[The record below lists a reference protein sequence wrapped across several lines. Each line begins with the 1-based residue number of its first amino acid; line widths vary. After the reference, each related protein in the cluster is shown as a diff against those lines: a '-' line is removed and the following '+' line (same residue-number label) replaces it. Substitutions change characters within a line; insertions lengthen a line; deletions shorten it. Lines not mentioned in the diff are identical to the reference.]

1 MFDRAR
7 RRLAVQA
14 AVLFAL
20 VLIVFSIIF
29 YLVLSTALAP
39 AFDIAPEIPD
49 DDVARQAYA
58 QTTQLIAVALVLAD
72 LAAVVGAI
80 VAGYVL
86 AGRTLRPIRSSLE
99 RQRRFVADASH
110 EMRTPLTVIRTAV
123 DEAIA
128 QPTVDATVRRD
139 LATVSAA
146 TDRLTSLTADLL
158 LLARTED
165 AGHAPE
171 RRPVDLSV
179 AAAEA
184 AHAVRAAVGA
194 EVTLDLVADLVVSA
208 DEDGLVRA
216 ITNLVDN
223 AWRYSG
229 GRAVEVRTFE
239 QDGHGVV
246 EVRDHGPG
254 IAASDLERIF
264 EPFHRLRADRSAPS
278 GTGLGLAIVR
288 SLVRSWGGTVTVR
301 SRPGSG
307 STFRIDL
314 PRSR

>member
-7 RRLAVQA
+7 RRLALQA
-14 AVLFAL
+14 ALLFAFVLVVFSVLFY
-20 VLIVFSIIF
+20 VI
-29 YLVLSTALAP
+29 LSTALAP

-49 DDVARQAYA
+49 DDAARLAYA
-58 QTTQLIAVALVLAD
+58 QTTQLIAIALVLAD

-80 VAGYVL
+80 VAGYIL
-86 AGRTLRPIRSSLE
+86 AGRTLRPIRSSVE

-123 DEAIA
+123 DEAL
-128 QPTVDATVRRD
+128 VDPSIDDTVRRN
-139 LATVSAA
+139 LATVSTA
-146 TDRLTSLTADLL
+146 TDRLAAMTADLL

-165 AGHAPE
+165 ATHAPD

-184 AHAVRAAVGA
+184 AHAIRTAVAA
-194 EVTLDLVADLVVSA
+194 EVTLELAADLLVLA
-208 DEDGLVRA
+208 DEDGLVRV

-229 GRAVEVRTFE
+229 GRPVEVRTFDQE
-239 QDGHGVV
+239 GRGVV

-254 IAASDLERIF
+254 IAAADVDRIF
-264 EPFHRLRADRSAPS
+264 EPFHRLRADRGAPP
-278 GTGLGLAIVR
+278 GTGLGLALVR
-288 SLVRSWGGTVTVR
+288 SLVRSWGGSVTVR
-301 SRPGSG
+301 SRPGMG
-307 STFRIDL
+307 STFRVEL
-314 PRSR
+314 TRVR